1 MSALLGEDRLVLAFR
16 VRQKESA
23 FYLVNYRAQDLVRRV
38 RLTARAPRARE
49 ANPVSLGP
57 APADS
62 ADDPVARFVE
72 RVERA
77 EGSFQREP
85 MRAKIR
91 SLLDFY
97 RQVTLQP
104 MIPGTVLLY
113 TSETL
118 DFRPLPPY
126 EDLGDLTDPT
136 APFLVIDG
144 QHRLGALRL
153 FLEEGA
159 DGEAPTIQVPCLVF
173 DGRQEDFAAEMF
185 VLINSTATRINKSHL
200 IDLYEKVSWTDP
212 AQKAAARVVR
222 RLYEE
227 PASPLRYRINL
238 LGGRSQKDK
247 WMLQAELF
255 HEVHG
260 WFRALV
266 PDPDDP
272 RGREREVYGLL
283 LDGLGAAR
291 DAFGRAWGDNDRY
304 RVTTS
309 VTLRAILRVL
319 LALARQDAFSE
330 GDRAAHWRRRLAPW
344 SGLVEDFRAEGF
356 YERFAAKGYVER
368 VRRIQERLARAA
380 GIELRGD

>member
-1 MSALLGEDRLVLAFR
+1 MLAFR

-23 FYLVNYRAQDLVRRV
+23 FYLVNYSARDLVKRV
-38 RLTARAPRARE
+38 RLTARAPRRE
-49 ANPVSLGP
+49 REDEPQR
-57 APADS
+57 APAGE
-62 ADDPVARFVE
+62 DPIGRFIE
-72 RVERA
+72 KVERA

-97 RQVTLQP
+97 KQVTLQP

-118 DFRPLPPY
+118 DFRPHPPY
-126 EDLGDLTDPT
+126 EDLGDLADPR

-153 FLEEGA
+153 FLEERA
-159 DGEAPTIQVPCLVF
+159 EDDRTAIHVPCLVF

-212 AQKAAARVVR
+212 GQKAAARLVR
-222 RLYEE
+222 RLYEDG
-227 PASPLRYRINL
+227 ASPLHYRINL
-238 LGGRSQKDK
+238 LGGRSQRDK

-266 PDPDDP
+266 PNPADA
-272 RGREREVYGLL
+272 RAREGEIYAVL
-283 LDGLGAAR
+283 LDGLTAAR
-291 DAFGRAWGDNDRY
+291 RALAPGWGDNERY

-309 VTLRAILRVL
+309 VTLRAVLRVL
-319 LALARQDAFSE
+319 LALAREDARPPE
-330 GDRAAHWRRRLAPW
+330 GRAERWARRLAPW
-344 SGLVEDFRAEGF
+344 SALVDDFREAGF

-368 VRRIQERLARAA
+368 VRRIQDRLARAA

>member
-1 MSALLGEDRLVLAFR
+1 VLAFR

-23 FYLVNYRAQDLVRRV
+23 FYLVNYRARDLVRRV
-38 RLTARAPRARE
+38 RLTARVQPRGSEEVLPLE
-49 ANPVSLGP
+49 ATPTS
-57 APADS
+57 
-62 ADDPVARFVE
+62 DDPIARFV
-72 RVERA
+72 RKVERA

-85 MRAKIR
+85 MLAKIR

-97 RQVTLQP
+97 KQVTLQP
-104 MIPGTVLLY
+104 MIPGTILLY

-118 DFRPLPPY
+118 DFRPHPPY
-126 EDLGDLTDPT
+126 EDLGDLADPK

-153 FLEEGA
+153 FLEERDEDA
-159 DGEAPTIQVPCLVF
+159 APTVHVPCLVF

-212 AQKAAARVVR
+212 GQKAAARIVR

-238 LGGRSQKDK
+238 LGGRSQRGK

-255 HEVHG
+255 HEIHG
-260 WFRALV
+260 WFRVFA
-266 PDPDDP
+266 PDPGEA
-272 RGREREVYGLL
+272 RARENEVHDLL

-291 DAFGRAWGDNDRY
+291 AVFGPAWGDNERY

-319 LALARQDAFSE
+319 LALARHDADPRE
-330 GDRAAHWRRRLAPW
+330 GRPERWRRRLEPW
-344 SGLVEDFRAEGF
+344 RGQIEDFRAEGF

-368 VRRIQERLARAA
+368 VRRIQERLARACA
-380 GIELRGD
+380 IELRED